1 MLSFRTIGNRY
12 CHFLLLAH
20 QWFNRDCYHDRIRL
34 YYGETYG
41 IVIDSFPERGT
52 VVTLSYP
59 SDGGPDREN
68 GKETEN

>member
-1 MLSFRTIGNRY
+1 MGLKNI
-12 CHFLLLAH
+12 
-20 QWFNRDCYHDRIRL
+20 HDRIRL

-59 SDGGPDREN
+59 SDGGRIGRMERRQRIERATQYFISDDR
-68 GKETEN
+68 